1 MAVLLFEPLKLRD
14 VTLRNRIILS
24 PMCEYS
30 SRDGFANDWHFVH
43 LGSRAV
49 GGAGAVLT
57 EASAVTADGR
67 ISAADLGIYDDGHV
81 EMLARIFHFVEAHG
95 AVPGMQLAHA
105 GRKASTSEPWKG
117 GTPVAVADGGWTP
130 IWAPSAVAF
139 RDGWQVPRAMNEA
152 DIRGVVQAFAAAT
165 RRLVEA
171 GGRIAEIHAAH
182 GYLLHE
188 FLSPLSNQRTD
199 RYGGSFEN
207 RARIVFEVV
216 EAVRGEWPERLP
228 LFVRISS
235 TDWVEGGWTIEDS
248 VALARQLKNHGVDL
262 VDCSTGGNVAHAK
275 IPIGPGYQV
284 PFAERV
290 RRDAGIPTGAV
301 GLITEPAQAEEILQ
315 RGQADAVIIARQLLR
330 DPYFPL
336 HAAQALGVTPPVPN
350 QYLRAF

>member
-14 VTLRNRIILS
+14 VTLRNRIIVS

-30 SRDGFANDWHFVH
+30 STDGFANDWHLVH

-57 EASAVTADGR
+57 EATAVTADGR
-67 ISAADLGIYDDGHV
+67 ISAADLGIYDDRHV
-81 EMLARIFHFVEAHG
+81 EMLTRIFHFVEAHG

-139 RDGWQVPRAMNEA
+139 RDGWQVPREMTEA
-152 DIRGVVQAFAAAT
+152 DIHGVVEAFATAT
-165 RRLVEA
+165 RRLAAA

-207 RARIVFEVV
+207 RTRIVREVV
-216 EAVRGEWPERLP
+216 DAVRGAWPERLP

-235 TDWVEGGWTIEDS
+235 TDWVDGGWTIEDS
-248 VALARQLKNHGVDL
+248 IALARQVKDRGVDL
-262 VDCSTGGNVAHAK
+262 VDCSTGGNAAHAK

-315 RGQADAVIIARQLLR
+315 RGQADAIIIARQLLR